1 MERNGLLIHTKQL
14 SGQHFE
20 EGTKGCILVMH
31 KEDRIGLHNHKIPL
45 MVAPVHFSN
54 FKNFHFRKWCVK
66 KSETAC
72 SSYNIVEE
80 NDFRHGFRIYH
91 IFGFF
96 QSVYFIKYEIL

>member
-1 MERNGLLIHTKQL
+1 MERNGLVVYTKQL
-14 SGQHFE
+14 SGQNFE
-20 EGTKGCILVMH
+20 EGTMGCLLVMH
-31 KEDRIGLHNHKIPL
+31 KEERIPL

-80 NDFRHGFRIYH
+80 SDSRHGFTIYH
-91 IFGFF
+91 ICGIF
-96 QSVYFIKYEIL
+96 YNI